1 MIQQA
6 PNPFHRASR
15 ALACVIV
22 LSLISLASP
31 AGPTT
36 APGLTAPTASPQSWA
51 DDFPAFTT
59 AHGDHHWIV
68 GRSAKPCLSEAE
80 ALDQARQAAASQLRK
95 LLRSTLPIAGPLRG
109 ESETWIRTRVD
120 RELSFNNW
128 IVDRSVSKTHRPYA
142 DIWSAAVLVDASPDR
157 LSPVRRDYSDWRQAR
172 SATVRHTAGSLVGL
186 CLAILAIY
194 FVVNAATKG
203 YFRTRLRCAAALTL
217 ILGTGCL
224 IWLARAAG

>member
-1 MIQQA
+1 MTTPRHNIV
-6 PNPFHRASR
+6 PR
-15 ALACVIV
+15 ALAC
-22 LSLISLASP
+22 LSLVALTLATS
-31 AGPTT
+31 AAPTT
-36 APGLTAPTASPQSWA
+36 APGLTSPTTSPKSWA
-51 DDFPAFTT
+51 EDFPAFAT
-59 AHGDHHWIV
+59 ANGSHQWIV

-95 LLRSTLPIAGPLRG
+95 LLRATLPISGPLRG

-157 LSPVRRDYSDWRQAR
+157 LAPARRDYETWRHLR
-172 SATVRHTAGSLVGL
+172 TETVTHTAGSLVGL

-203 YFRTRLRCAAALTL
+203 YFRGRLRCAAALAL
-217 ILGTGCL
+217 ILGSGCL
-224 IWLARAAG
+224 IWLANAAG